1 MMQAINLKKW
11 QTQKLLRNLREKG
24 YLRQIQHGGGKSNHV
39 SYQIPL
45 NAAGIITPEPMAPE
59 QIAEQRAKYARKSKR
74 VDQAADADE
83 ENQAPEQPPA
93 SSPESKAVD
102 QARPFPAV
110 AEALSTAI
118 VPAPAPIP
126 ITPPPV
132 PLTPEEEAE
141 RNRQEQIAGWQE
153 RAEYYQEQR
162 ERHMPNSRTWK
173 WCDGKL
179 AEALEALDEWRN
191 QPVIFAPAPETA
203 KGEYA

>member
-24 YLRQIQHGGGKSNHV
+24 YLRQIQHGGGKSHYV

-45 NAAGIITPEPMAPE
+45 NAAGIITPEPMAPD
-59 QIAEQRAKYARKSKR
+59 QIAELRAKYARKKKT
-74 VDQAADADE
+74 DQAEDD
-83 ENQAPEQPPA
+83 QAREDDQAPA
-93 SSPESKAVD
+93 SSPAEKPAD

-110 AEALSTAI
+110 AAALSTAI

-132 PLTPEEEAE
+132 ALSPEEEAE
-141 RNRQEQIAGWQE
+141 RDRQEQIAGWQE
-153 RAEYYQEQR
+153 RADYYLALRDEKR
-162 ERHMPNSRTWK
+162 PNSRTWNF
-173 WCDGKL
+173 CDKQYH
-179 AEALEALDEWRN
+179 EALEALEEWKHE
-191 QPVIFAPAPETA
+191 PVVFAPAPETP